1 MSSYPHQN
9 RLGPEAH
16 TREGAGMA
24 GSDIP
29 IPRTVGIDLS
39 QLTHVNTAAESFV
52 VSPPVRD
59 TRNDTKHAKPVKE
72 KSATQKSPSK
82 ALKPKTPRKN
92 PSAMPK
98 KPKKTSSVP
107 EVKREKKT
115 PEINV
120 DVSSFDFSEVPY
132 PVCSCTGIPRV
143 CYKWGLGGWQSSCCT
158 IGISVYP
165 LPMSST
171 RPRSRLAGRKMSNGA
186 YVKLLL
192 RLAGEGH
199 DLSRPVDLKN
209 HWARHGTNKFVTI
222 K

>member
-107 EVKREKKT
+107 EVKR
-115 PEINV
+115 
-120 DVSSFDFSEVPY
+120 
-132 PVCSCTGIPRV
+132 IPRV